1 MDNMTKI
8 QRSLTMS
15 RIRSI
20 ETKPEQK
27 LRSYLHKAG
36 YRFRKNVIDLP
47 GKPDIVL
54 AKYKTVIFVHGCFWH
69 QHDNCPFAV
78 KPKSNIDYWDKKLI
92 NNVVRDQANI
102 GSLELDGWR
111 VIVVWECEI
120 NRDIELVFPRI
131 VSELLSD

>member
-27 LRSYLHKAG
+27 LRSYLHNAG
-36 YRFRKNVIDLP
+36 YTFRKNVKDLP

-78 KPKSNIDYWDKKLI
+78 KPKSNIDYWDK
-92 NNVVRDQANI
+92 
-102 GSLELDGWR
+102 
-111 VIVVWECEI
+111 
-120 NRDIELVFPRI
+120 
-131 VSELLSD
+131 